1 MISPSAMPSWTQL
14 QCSSW
19 SSRFP
24 VLLGHMA
31 PDYLTSIAFPQER
44 RSECAYSTFSHMFQ
58 QRLMPECKSKAC
70 RVEKTQAPSVTWYD
84 KPRHHRC
91 GDSHCYSQTS
101 LHPQRQNCACMHTN
115 TQSVE
120 TCWHCKYI
128 EKHLRQLE
136 YTNESVAK
144 CCSRTSRRVL
154 VAFALFASRSPLTVQ
169 DCFAGVWKRSLCS
182 SPADSHKLELIV
194 VYSLTVLGFDV
205 MTAQCP
211 RKLFERNLRS
221 TPCLWSLQCSVC
233 FFLGACSL
241 HKLQAG

>member
-1 MISPSAMPSWTQL
+1 MLTVHFHT
-14 QCSSW
+14 CSNKGWCLSVSLKHAESKRHRHQVW
-19 SSRFP
+19 H
-24 VLLGHMA
+24 GMTNH
-31 PDYLTSIAFPQER
+31 DIIA
-44 RSECAYSTFSHMFQ
+44 A
-58 QRLMPECKSKAC
+58 
-70 RVEKTQAPSVTWYD
+70 
-84 KPRHHRC
+84 